1 MIISGDAGS
10 FEFHGFPVA
19 DLTKRHTDF
28 HPELTDFA
36 HNFEDAIE
44 LFTVVAHAPPGRAHA
59 KSRRT
64 LCARVFRG
72 RQNLIKR
79 HQIFPVDPG
88 RVMGA
93 LGAIGAIFAASS
105 RLYTEQTAALNVLAA
120 PMFEMDRAGLAD
132 QIEERLV
139 IEGRDFFEIH

>member
-1 MIISGDAGS
+1 
-10 FEFHGFPVA
+10 
-19 DLTKRHTDF
+19 
-28 HPELTDFA
+28 
-36 HNFEDAIE
+36 
-44 LFTVVAHAPPGRAHA
+44 
-59 KSRRT
+59 
-64 LCARVFRG
+64 
-72 RQNLIKR
+72 
-79 HQIFPVDPG
+79 
-88 RVMGA
+88 MGA